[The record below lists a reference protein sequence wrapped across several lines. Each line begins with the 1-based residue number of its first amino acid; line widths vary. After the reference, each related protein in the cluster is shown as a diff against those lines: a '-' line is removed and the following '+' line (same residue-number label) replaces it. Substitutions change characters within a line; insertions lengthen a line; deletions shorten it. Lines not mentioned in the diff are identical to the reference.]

1 MEVNVKVTVELGEKT
16 VNLLQNLLVSGG
28 GALAGKSFKP
38 GGLPDHAKV
47 NTEINEALAETN
59 LFTQEAGEVEKPAK
73 TRTRRTAAEI
83 AAEKDAAEKDAAEK
97 AAAEKAAAEKAAAKE
112 TAPEFGDLDEA
123 AQLEAIKAEVTRHTK
138 KGKSAD
144 IKALLAYFEA
154 GRASELA
161 AYQYPDF
168 YDTVKRYGAGESV
181 NDLTSL
187 A

>member
-1 MEVNVKVTVELGEKT
+1 MEVNVKVTVELGAQTLAVLTGLNAKT
-16 VNLLQNLLVSGG
+16 P
-28 GALAGKSFKP
+28 AAE
-38 GGLPDHAKV
+38 AKTPAPEV
-47 NTEINEALAETN
+47 AAEAKTPAP
-59 LFTQEAGEVEKPAK
+59 EVETEKK

-83 AAEKDAAEKDAAEK
+83 AAEK
-97 AAAEKAAAEKAAAKE
+97 AAAEAKE
-112 TAPEFGDLDEA
+112 APVEETKAPEFGDLDEA

-161 AYQYPDF
+161 PEQYQDF
-168 YDTVKRYGAGESV
+168 YDMVSRYGAGESV

-187 A
+187 D